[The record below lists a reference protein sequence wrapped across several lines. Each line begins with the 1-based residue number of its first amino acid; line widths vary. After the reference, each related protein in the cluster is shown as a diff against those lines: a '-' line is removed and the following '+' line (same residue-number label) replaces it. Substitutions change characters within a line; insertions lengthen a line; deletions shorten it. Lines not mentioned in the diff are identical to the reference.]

1 MSQYAFYFDGT
12 RCTGCKTCVYACK
25 DKYDLDL
32 GMAYRK
38 VREYGGG
45 ETAKN
50 DNGSF
55 TTTCFDYPVSVSC
68 NHCDEPACFS
78 KCPQGAIVKDS
89 DTGFVEVD
97 DEKCIGC
104 GTCVIVCPYEA
115 PKVDEEQKKARKCTA
130 CKEIVAGGEKPV
142 CVMACPARALDFG
155 PVDELQKKY
164 PDAERANIAPLPAA
178 SETTPNLFIKPAVD
192 AKPWDDKSGELAN
205 PLEVK

>member
-50 DNGSF
+50 DDGSF

-78 KCPQGAIVKDS
+78 KCPQGAIVKDP

-104 GTCVIVCPYEA
+104 GTCVIVCPDEA

-130 CKEIVAGGEKPV
+130 CKEIVAGGERDGV
-142 CVMACPARALDFG
+142 SGARVGFRHGGRA
-155 PVDELQKKY
+155 
-164 PDAERANIAPLPAA
+164 AEEVPGCRTREHRPAA
-178 SETTPNLFIKPAVD
+178 GGERNHAEPVRQACGRRETLGRQERRACEPT
-192 AKPWDDKSGELAN
+192 
-205 PLEVK
+205 

>member
-12 RCTGCKTCVYACK
+12 RCSGCKTCVYACK

-38 VREYGGG
+38 VHEYGGG
-45 ETAKN
+45 ETTKN
-50 DNGSF
+50 ADGSY
-55 TTTCFDYPVSVSC
+55 TTTCFNYPVSVSC
-68 NHCDEPACFS
+68 NHCDEPACLA
-78 KCPQGAIVKDS
+78 KCPQGAIAKDP
-89 DTGFVEVD
+89 DTGFVEID

-104 GTCVIVCPYEA
+104 GTCTIVCPYGA
-115 PKVDEEQKKARKCTA
+115 PKVDEVQKKARRCTA
-130 CKEIVAGGEKPV
+130 CKDLVADGEKPV

-155 PVDELQKKY
+155 TVEDIQAKY

-178 SETTPNLFIKPAVD
+178 TETTPNLFVKASVDGKPS
-192 AKPWDDKSGELAN
+192 DDKTGELTN